1 MYCLVA
7 DARLAEALVARIDVE
22 GAYEQLLRLG
32 LSEISVSICNFDCAP
47 LKLSTLSEGAW
58 DERN

>member
-22 GAYEQLLRLG
+22 GANEELLRLG
-32 LSEISVSICNFDCAP
+32 LSETSVSIFNFDCAP
-47 LKLSTLSEGAW
+47 LKQVH
-58 DERN
+58 